1 MKSEE
6 EYKFLIFVF
15 KLSGSPN
22 DDIITSY
29 CNEDQLIEIGLDSS
43 KDIDIKIDHKG
54 FHVASVNLQGK
65 FKDKYSVYNRDLS
78 IRKIFGEL

>member
-15 KLSGSPN
+15 KLTGSPN
-22 DDIITSY
+22 DDIMTSY
-29 CNEDQLIEIGLDSS
+29 CNEEQLVEMGLDPS
-43 KDIDIKIDHKG
+43 KEMDIKMDHKG

-65 FKDKYSVYNRDLS
+65 FKDKYTGYNRDLS